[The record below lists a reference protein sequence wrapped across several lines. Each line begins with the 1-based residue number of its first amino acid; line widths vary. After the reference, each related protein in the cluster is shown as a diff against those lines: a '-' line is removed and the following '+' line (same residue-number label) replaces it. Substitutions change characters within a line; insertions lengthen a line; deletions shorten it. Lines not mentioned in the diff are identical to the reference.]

1 MKDSSNWVAVY
12 STDEP
17 YKAEIIKQILLDNQ
31 ITAFVMNKRDSFYQ
45 FGDIEVCV
53 KSGDVIRAKHALNNI
68 EL

>member
-1 MKDSSNWVAVY
+1 MEDSSNWIAVY
-12 STDEP
+12 STDIP

-45 FGDIEVCV
+45 FGDIEICV
-53 KSGDVIRAKHALNNI
+53 KPADVLRAKHVLNDI